1 MPSGCSHSLGQT
13 CLVSQG
19 SDSCASPMQWPPHL
33 GVGRLHARRRIWI
46 PLEQVTEQAAQGPQS
61 DQPPISVEEK
71 RRNKMEVVV
80 SLSGPGFLMYPT
92 SAYPIPPV
100 SAIPGL
106 PSLLI
111 WTIAVAFT
119 LVPLLCYSAHTV
131 CLPDSKRDL
140 SQPKS
145 DHVFLPSLHHS
156 E

>member
-1 MPSGCSHSLGQT
+1 MPTSLPSGCPHSLGQT

-33 GVGRLHARRRIWI
+33 GVGRLHARRRILI

-80 SLSGPGFLMYPT
+80 LLSGPGFLMYPT
-92 SAYPIPPV
+92 SAYPIPTV

-106 PSLLI
+106 LSLLI

-119 LVPLLCYSAHTV
+119 LVPLLCYSAH
-131 CLPDSKRDL
+131 SL
-140 SQPKS
+140 SS
-145 DHVFLPSLHHS
+145 
-156 E
+156 